1 MLEKTAIKTN
11 NLTKVFDKNKVVN
24 NLNIEINKGEI
35 FGFLGPNGSGKS
47 TTIKMLCG
55 LISPT
60 SGDAYVGDMSILT
73 SGENIRK
80 EIGYMSQKFSLYD
93 DLTSTQNL
101 KFYATLYGVSKELQ
115 KDYINKVIDLTHLNK
130 EKDKQVHKLSGGYK
144 QRLAFACALIHNPK
158 IIFLDEPTAGIDP
171 VARKEMWDL
180 FFNLAREGITLF
192 LTTHYMDEA
201 ERCNKVGYIYS
212 GNLIAYGLA
221 KELKSKNGNLED
233 LFVKITKELD
243 DKKTN

>member
-1 MLEKTAIKTN
+1 MTQEIAIKTN
-11 NLTKVFDKNKVVN
+11 NLTKIFDKNKVVN

-60 SGDAYVGDMSILT
+60 AGDALVNGKSILT
-73 SGENIRK
+73 SSENIKR

-93 DLTSTQNL
+93 DLTSLQNL
-101 KFYATLYGVSKELQ
+101 RFYATLYGIPKEKQ
-115 KDYINKVIDLTHLNK
+115 EEQINKVIRLTHLDK
-130 EKDKQVHKLSGGYK
+130 EKNKQVSKLSGGYR
-144 QRLAFACALIHNPK
+144 QRLAFASALVHNPE

-180 FFNLAREGITLF
+180 FFNLTSVGLTLF
-192 LTTHYMDEA
+192 ITTHYMDEA
-201 ERCNKVGYIYS
+201 ERCKKLGYIYN
-212 GNLIAYGLA
+212 GNLAAYGLRD
-221 KELKSKNGNLED
+221 ELKKKNNNLEN
-233 LFVKITKELD
+233 LFVEVTREQ
-243 DKKTN
+243 NAE